1 MPVVVEAGEVKK
13 AAQDLNRFLNTLSG
27 LVSLQKVLADAASML
42 GAAAEA
48 KTALKTV
55 TDQLADARVAYANE
69 MERSGQVRA
78 AASAFRDE
86 QEAIVRKAAGDHLTK
101 VKAFE
106 DAKLAYE
113 QELAVRTDAVRTRE
127 AAAKV
132 REEAL
137 GELHVTLNTGLAELE
152 ARTAVLVSRETK
164 LKEALS

>member
-1 MPVVVEAGEVKK
+1 MVEAGEVKK

-42 GAAAEA
+42 GATAEA
-48 KTALKTV
+48 K
-55 TDQLADARVAYANE
+55 DQLKLVGSQLAGARVDYANE
-69 MERSGQVRA
+69 MERSAQVRA

-113 QELAVRTDAVRTRE
+113 QELAVRTDAVRQREEAVKVHEKNLDNQAVELNDKDVSLTERE
-127 AAAKV
+127 AA
-132 REEAL
+132 
-137 GELHVTLNTGLAELE
+137 
-152 ARTAVLVSRETK
+152 LVSRETK
-164 LKEALS
+164 LKEAMS